1 MNRIEETAVTDVIAA
16 PADIVSDIV
25 NARIGASTARPYQP
39 VIGAVI
45 TALEMRDE
53 AIADALRM
61 MGERE
66 NLDPMKVEAALVE
79 IGIAKP
85 EVEEPEQDGTP
96 EATPAWATDIM
107 GRLDR
112 LESIARR
119 AGYMGTPVRD

>member
-1 MNRIEETAVTDVIAA
+1 
-16 PADIVSDIV
+16 
-25 NARIGASTARPYQP
+25 
-39 VIGAVI
+39 
-45 TALEMRDE
+45 
-53 AIADALRM
+53 M

-85 EVEEPEQDGTP
+85 EPERPEGTP
-96 EATPAWATDIM
+96 LDEAVAPPAWATDIM

-119 AGYMGTPVRD
+119 AGYIGSPVRD